1 MLLKGDRAPSCPH
14 RITIA
19 VTPTTPPQG
28 YSMTSVLSEGGTY
41 CTSFSESD
49 GSLSSLTPNLPVFRP
64 APARFHKTRHPIH
77 WNHKTDI
84 RNQLLIKAATST
96 PERELYR
103 CQSSLDTNCRT
114 KSLLLPL
121 NARLWQLWWQM
132 EAWWLD
138 GVRCCRTL
146 AGSGKVARP
155 AAAICSNDY

>member
-1 MLLKGDRAPSCPH
+1 MKNYVAERGRSTL
-14 RITIA
+14 A

-41 CTSFSESD
+41 CTSLSESD
-49 GSLSSLTPNLPVFRP
+49 GSLSSLTPNLPVFRL
-64 APARFHKTRHPIH
+64 APAGFHKTPNPIH
-77 WNHKTDI
+77 RDHKTDI
-84 RNQLLIKAATST
+84 RDQLLTKAATST
-96 PERELYR
+96 PERELYL

-114 KSLLLPL
+114 KSLLLPS

-138 GVRCCRTL
+138 GVRCRPTQ

>member
-1 MLLKGDRAPSCPH
+1 MKNYVAERGRSTL
-14 RITIA
+14 A

-41 CTSFSESD
+41 CTS
-49 GSLSSLTPNLPVFRP
+49 SLTPNLPVFRP
-64 APARFHKTRHPIH
+64 APARFHKTCNPIH
-77 WNHKTDI
+77 MDHKTDI
-84 RNQLLIKAATST
+84 RDQLLTKAATST
-96 PERELYR
+96 PERELYL

-114 KSLLLPL
+114 KSLLLPS

-138 GVRCCRTL
+138 GVRCRPTQ